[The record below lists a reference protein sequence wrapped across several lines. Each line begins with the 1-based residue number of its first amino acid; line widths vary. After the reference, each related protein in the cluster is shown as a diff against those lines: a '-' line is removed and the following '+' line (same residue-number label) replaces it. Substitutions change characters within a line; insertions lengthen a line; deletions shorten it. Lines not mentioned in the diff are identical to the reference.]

1 MAGQGMKPPPL
12 KLTDLKSFDKNALR
26 KTETIIT
33 HADGSRVIEGKDDKG
48 IAYRRPSASSQ
59 HGFVL
64 DTAEDLQVAE
74 VRPFLLM
81 GSQDAA
87 HDMETLKKYGVT
99 HILNVATGIE
109 NMFPHDFVYQTQEI
123 RDLPEF
129 PIFHGFQ
136 RAISFIDQCKESNG
150 RVLVHCNA
158 GISRSAAIVMAYL
171 IQTEGMNVNDAFSYL
186 RSKRPATCPNP
197 GFLIQLENLHSTLYT
212 KPKT

>member
-1 MAGQGMKPPPL
+1 MASQGVKPPPL
-12 KLTDLKSFDKNALR
+12 KLSDLKSFDRNALR
-26 KTETIIT
+26 KTETLIT
-33 HADGSRVIEGKDDKG
+33 HADGTRIIEGKDDQG
-48 IAYRRPSASSQ
+48 VTYRRPSTSSQ

-74 VRPFLLM
+74 VSSFLLM

-87 HDMETLKKYGVT
+87 HDMETLRKHGVT
-99 HILNVATGIE
+99 HILNVATGVE
-109 NMFPHDFVYQTQEI
+109 NMFPQDFVYQTQEI

-129 PIFHGFQ
+129 PIFHGFE
-136 RAISFIDQCKESNG
+136 RAIKFIDQCKNLNG

-197 GFLIQLENLHSTLYT
+197 GFLIQLETFYQNIHT
-212 KPKT
+212 KQKT